1 MEQIPK
7 ELDDNIDVFDE
18 MVHHFKIL
26 CSEFELYLDKI
37 RQVRHVIPTDA
48 DSGMYKA
55 MNDMRGSMQKI
66 NHLSCTVKD
75 INGLVACKKSISD
88 QLEDMMKMYNFQK
101 DIAVPEMITSKMNSR
116 IIKKSILIKDICRQN
131 KEHDGKE

>member
-1 MEQIPK
+1 MEKIPK

-37 RQVRHVIPTDA
+37 RQVRHVISPDA

-55 MNDMRGSMQKI
+55 MGDMRGSMQQI

-75 INGLVACKKSISD
+75 INGLIACKESISS
-88 QLEDMMKMYNFQK
+88 QLDNMMKMYNFQK
-101 DIAVPEMITSKMNSR
+101 NVAVPEMITSKMNNR
-116 IIKKSILIKDICRQN
+116 IIKKSILK
-131 KEHDGKE
+131 KS